1 MLLAAAMILSMSTFV
16 AFAEDSTTNEE
27 AADAVLSSAAGTQIA
42 SMPNDDVQY
51 ADAYKFDYSMG
62 LFEMLEDGY
71 WQNDKVTRAEF
82 AINCCQKMAL
92 KANTAGYPRYGS
104 SPYVDIDASNFA
116 YSSVCYL
123 TEIGILSGDGNS
135 EFRPNDPILVN
146 EASKM
151 IMCALGYQD
160 ACEITNGGFP

>member
-1 MLLAAAMILSMSTFV
+1 MSNIKRVISMLLAAAMVLSMSTFV

-27 AADAVLSSAAGTQIA
+27 AADAVLSSAAGTELA

-71 WQNDKVTRAEF
+71 WQNEKVTRAEF
-82 AINCCQKMAL
+82 ATIVAKML

-123 TEIGILSGDGNS
+123 T
-135 EFRPNDPILVN
+135 
-146 EASKM
+146 
-151 IMCALGYQD
+151 
-160 ACEITNGGFP
+160 